1 MLSLLEVFTTM
12 IKVHFPF
19 PKWFSFLSLLIAFVL
34 LRFSLGLQSIPTL
47 TWLFPVFMMA
57 WVRSNKPG
65 WGLLLC
71 WSSSTLAMAINL
83 MPVSFMWGG
92 VLITWMIAAIVGF
105 LWSVPFAID
114 RLISHRF
121 SGILSTLA
129 FPISWV
135 TVEYLSS
142 FSPFMGTAFVLAL
155 TQFDSP
161 LLTQISSVT
170 GIWGISFL
178 VVWLAPVVC
187 LVMEHRFEWSKVA
200 RPVSLFLIVLIAVLC
215 FGGIGLGLDR
225 PNSPTVRVAGVT
237 ASSRD
242 GTLKSGT
249 ALVDT
254 YVPQAA
260 AAGARIVM
268 LHEGAIFIVA
278 EDESAMIRVGQELA
292 FQEGVYLLLGFQ
304 VEDQNQ
310 SLAFENKTIL
320 IAPDGELITEYLK
333 QRLVP
338 GEMAEY
344 VRGESSAPVVE
355 TPFGKIAVLICSDA
369 FFPDLVRRQVGRNS
383 ADILLIPAWDF
394 EGAKYFWTYGTAFR
408 AIENGFSLFRL
419 ARESVSIAVD
429 YQGRPLVLSD
439 YFLNEQTIIY
449 ADIPTE
455 GRETVYSLLG
465 DWFAWMAIA
474 GFVLLLMVAMTK
486 RKPEEK
492 QLVESDQRE
501 TV

>member
-1 MLSLLEVFTTM
+1 M
-12 IKVHFPF
+12 ITGRFPL

-34 LRFSLGLQSIPTL
+34 LRFSLALQSIPIF
-47 TWLFPVFMMA
+47 TWIFPVFMMI

-92 VLITWMIAAIVGF
+92 QLFTWMIAAIIGF
-105 LWSVPFAID
+105 LWFVPFAID

-187 LVMEHRFEWSKVA
+187 LVLEHRFEWSKVA
-200 RPVSLFLIVLIAVLC
+200 RPVTLFLIVLIAVLC

-237 ASSRD
+237 ASSRG

-260 AAGARIVM
+260 AGGARIVM
-268 LHEGAIFIVA
+268 LHEGAIFIAA
-278 EDESAMIRVGQELA
+278 EDEPAMIRVGQELA
-292 FQEGVYLLLGFQ
+292 RQEGVYLLIGLQ
-304 VEDQNQ
+304 VEHEDRSQP
-310 SLAFENKTIL
+310 FENKTIF
-320 IAPDGELITEYLK
+320 IAPDGELISEYIK

-338 GEMAEY
+338 GEMEEF
-344 VRGESSAPVVE
+344 VRGEGSAPVLE
-355 TPFGKIAVLICSDA
+355 TPYGNIAVLICSDA
-369 FFPDLVRRQVGRNS
+369 FFPDLVRRQVGRNG
-383 ADILLIPAWDF
+383 ADILLMPAWDF
-394 EGAKYFWTYGTAFR
+394 ESVKYFWPYGTAFL
-408 AIENGFSLFRL
+408 AIENGFTMFRL

-429 YQGRPLVLSD
+429 YQGRPVVLSD
-439 YFLNEQTIIY
+439 YFLTDQPIVY
-449 ADIPTE
+449 ADLPTE
-455 GRETVYSLLG
+455 GRVTVYSLLG
-465 DWFAWMAIA
+465 DWFAWMSIA
-474 GFVLLLMVAMTK
+474 GFVLLLTIAMTK
-486 RKPEEK
+486 RKPEE
-492 QLVESDQRE
+492 R
-501 TV
+501 